1 MSKKFIFRLLIS
13 VTLSVMMV
21 VNLGTE
27 LSLAADNS
35 APDMEWDQAFG
46 SIYDEGAHSVHQT
59 TDGGYILAGFT
70 VINGTD
76 NWDVYL
82 VKADASGNMEW
93 EKTFGG
99 DGYDI
104 ARAVQ
109 QANDGGYIIA
119 GATESYE
126 PGLRKVYLIKT
137 DVSGNME
144 GEKTFD
150 GMEACSLQLTTDDGY
165 IIAGSNYGYVYLLKT
180 DALGNMEWEK
190 SISGDGYNH
199 GRSVYQTDDNGYVV
213 AGLEINVDGIQN
225 GYLVKTDA
233 LGNVE
238 WEQTYSTDSKDNLFS
253 VQQTTDG
260 GYIMAGTTESYKM
273 NIHDVYVIKADA
285 LGNMEWEQTFGGS
298 GYDYGRF
305 IYQTIDGGYIVAG
318 TTDSYGA
325 GLRDF
330 YLVKS
335 DATGNVEWEQTFGG
349 VSYETDL
356 SAQQT
361 ADNGCVMVGTTTSF
375 GAGGYDAYLVK
386 VAPEESLN
394 VPPVADAGDPC
405 LAQLG
410 YSVEL
415 DTIASYDPDGIIVS
429 YDWSFG
435 DGTYDSG
442 ISVSHTYTAVGVYE
456 IDLTVTDNDGAQ
468 SSTTTIAVIY
478 DLETGF
484 ATGGG
489 WFWSAQ
495 GNFQADPESEG
506 KANFGFIVKYK
517 HEASDG
523 NLEFQYH
530 VGDINLKAIEIT
542 WLVVSDISAQ
552 FQGEGTVNGDGLYT
566 FRVMAKDGDKA
577 GGQPDGIT
585 IKIWEGTDTEADP
598 IYKAINVQLGGG
610 NIIIHDN

>member
-35 APDMEWDQAFG
+35 APDMEWDQTFG

-70 VINGTD
+70 VINGTN

-109 QANDGGYIIA
+109 QANDGGYLIA
-119 GATESYE
+119 GATESDV

-137 DVSGNME
+137 DASGNLE
-144 GEKTFD
+144 WENTFD
-150 GMEACSLQLTTDDGY
+150 GMEAFSLQLTTDNGY
-165 IIAGSNYGYVYLLKT
+165 IITGSGSGRVYLLKT
-180 DALGNMEWEK
+180 DALGNMLWQKFIGGEG
-190 SISGDGYNH
+190 SSH
-199 GRSVYQTDDNGYVV
+199 GRSVYQTADSGYVV
-213 AGLEINVDGIQN
+213 AGLAINLDGIQDS
-225 GYLVKTDA
+225 YLVKTDA
-233 LGNVE
+233 SGNVE
-238 WEQTYSTDSKDNLFS
+238 WEQRYNTDSKDNLFS

-260 GYIMAGTTESYKM
+260 GYIMAGTTESNEM
-273 NIHDVYVIKADA
+273 DIHDVYVIKADA
-285 LGNMEWEQTFGGS
+285 LGNMEWNQTFGGS

-305 IYQTIDGGYIVAG
+305 VYQTTDGGYIVAG

-335 DATGNVEWEQTFGG
+335 DATGNIQWEQAFGG

-356 SAQQT
+356 SAQKT
-361 ADNGCVMVGTTTSF
+361 ADGGCVMVGTTTSF

-394 VPPVADAGDPC
+394 VPPVADAGDPY

-415 DTIASYDPDGIIVS
+415 DATASYDPDGSIVS

-435 DGTYDSG
+435 DDTYG
-442 ISVSHTYTAVGVYE
+442 NGMSVSNTYTAVGIYDVS
-456 IDLTVTDNDGAQ
+456 LTVTDNEGAQ
-468 SSTTTIAVIY
+468 SIGTTIAVIY
-478 DLETGF
+478 DPENGF

-495 GNFQADPESEG
+495 GNFKAEPESEG

-517 HEASDG
+517 HEVSDG

-530 VGDINLKAIEIT
+530 VGDINLKASEIT
-542 WLVVSDISAQ
+542 WLIMSDVSAQ
-552 FQGEGTVNGDGLYT
+552 FKGEGTINGEGFYT
-566 FRVMAKDGDKA
+566 FRVIAKDSDKT
-577 GGQPDGIT
+577 GGQPDEIT
-585 IKIWEGTDTEADP
+585 IKIWQGTDTEADP
-598 IYKAINVQLGGG
+598 IYQAINVQLGGG